1 MATISCA
8 AWTVFFSPVRN
19 AIKNCQFTVHSA
31 SELWT
36 SHGEAK
42 SLAVLIA
49 ANRWNQKWTW
59 TRYPP
64 RLYLITS
71 KCMNA
76 VSTVHYLNLAFK
88 YSETKKQFRSVNL
101 S

>member
-1 MATISCA
+1 MAKQNPLMCSLQQ
-8 AWTVFFSPVRN
+8 TVGTGNGR
-19 AIKNCQFTVHSA
+19 
-31 SELWT
+31 ELGART
-36 SHGEAK
+36 
-42 SLAVLIA
+42 
-49 ANRWNQKWTW
+49 
-59 TRYPP
+59 

-71 KCMNA
+71 KGMNA